1 MSDVWLTDA
10 QLAKTAPAETQPLAT
25 PIPTRVVSN
34 GEYMPWPQTTAQ
46 RRVEQ
51 EICALADAHRGPLR
65 LDRRRFLRTASGL
78 AASFLAFNRVFGPFF
93 AVTEAEAADP
103 DVAREGTA
111 RHARQFVFDV
121 QTHFVRDDF
130 AWNGILELGEYA
142 KRWNPILRE
151 EGVTMR
157 RYKLE
162 NYLKEIFLDSQ
173 TSLALVSSAPA
184 DDPANTILSSEQ
196 MARTRALVNAVAGTR
211 RLFCHGVVRPG
222 RPGWLDEL
230 DETAERLRPDSWKGY
245 TVGDPLSASKWPWR
259 MDDEK
264 VAYQGYERMMKHGIR
279 TVCVHKGLVP
289 PDYERTFP
297 NWQYAR
303 ADDVGKAAR
312 DWPGLTFVIYHSALK
327 PFLTSP
333 EESLA
338 EFERTGRIDW
348 VSDLAEVPAKYG
360 VTNVY
365 AELGTS
371 FASSVVT
378 HPRHCAAMLGILVK
392 GFGADHVLWG
402 TDSVWYGSPQW
413 QIEAFRRIE
422 ISDDL
427 RRAHGFAPLGAADGP
442 VKRAILGENAARLY
456 GLDLRTAFAPE
467 ALEQDGIARVRR
479 EYEAAGPERSNLAYG
494 LVRARV

>member
-1 MSDVWLTDA
+1 MPHFLSHEEL
-10 QLAKTAPAETQPLAT
+10 QRTAPAETAFASPV
-25 PIPTRVVSN
+25 PTQIVSN
-34 GEYMPWPQTTAQ
+34 GEYNPLPQTREQAK
-46 RRVEQ
+46 VEAR
-51 EICALADAHRGPLR
+51 IKDLADR
-65 LDRRRFLRTASGL
+65 LAPGHGMDRRRFLASTAGM
-78 AASFLAFNRVFGPFF
+78 AAAFLAMNEVFGPLFD
-93 AVTEAEAADP
+93 VSRAEAQTPGVADQR
-103 DVAREGTA
+103 AGA
-111 RHARQFVFDV
+111 LAGQFILDD

-130 AWNGILELGEYA
+130 NQTGLLDLAKYA
-142 KRWNPILRE
+142 RQNWNPALVGENNLARF
-151 EGVTMR
+151 
-157 RYKLE
+157 KFE
-162 NYLKEIFLDSQ
+162 NYVKEIYVDSD
-173 TSLALVSSAPA
+173 TKVALLSGAPF
-184 DDPANTILSSEQ
+184 DDPTWDLLTNDQIAA
-196 MARTRALVNAVAGTR
+196 ARAAINRISGSR
-211 RLFCHGVVRPG
+211 RLLGHAVITPNKGP
-222 RPGWLDEL
+222 WM
-230 DETAERLRPDSWKGY
+230 AEVDRCIAQVRPDSWKGY